1 MQPRARNRGS
11 MRTKNDRVELEMH
24 IMKYRQFLL
33 LVADEAFLRDAKEK
47 IAELEKKLREID
59 E

>member
-1 MQPRARNRGS
+1 MHKHN
-11 MRTKNDRVELEMH
+11 KNDRVQLEMQ
-24 IMKYRQFLL
+24 IAKYRQFLL
-33 LVADEAFLRDAKEK
+33 LIVDESFQKTAKDT

>member
-1 MQPRARNRGS
+1 MRN
-11 MRTKNDRVELEMH
+11 KNERVLLEMQ
-24 IMKYRQFLL
+24 IMKYRQFLVL
-33 LVADEAFLRDAKEK
+33 SVDEQFQRTAKEK